1 MNCREFQENADQE
14 FRCGSTELPSE
25 LKRHMQAC
33 DSCSAYLAEL
43 SRLRESLDEQRF
55 EVLPGELDDMT
66 FEKIS
71 RLGRA
76 QPEKR
81 AVFSGFRRWAWA
93 PVAVVAVIIILAVIP
108 QFSERAATIYQPDHS
123 SGVTEIVDE
132 YAVIESYDDL
142 ALVVVSLL
150 EDDSDFDWATEEMML
165 DMYYDDLIDDLT
177 DDELKALY
185 DRIEMINGSVG

>member
-1 MNCREFQENADQE
+1 MNCREFQEEVDQK
-14 FRCGSTELPSE
+14 FRSGSTGLPSE

-33 DSCSAYLAEL
+33 DSCGAYLTEL
-43 SRLRESLDEQRF
+43 SRLRESLNGQRF

-76 QPEKR
+76 QAEKR

-93 PVAVVAVIIILAVIP
+93 PVAVAVIIILAVIP
-108 QFSERAATIYQPDHS
+108 QFSDWVATIYQQNES
-123 SGVTEIVDE
+123 SGVADIVDE
-132 YAVIESYDDL
+132 YAVIESDDDL

-150 EDDSDFDWATEEMML
+150 EDDTDFDRAAEEMML
-165 DMYYDDLIDDLT
+165 DWHYDDQIDDLT
-177 DDELKALY
+177 DGELKALY